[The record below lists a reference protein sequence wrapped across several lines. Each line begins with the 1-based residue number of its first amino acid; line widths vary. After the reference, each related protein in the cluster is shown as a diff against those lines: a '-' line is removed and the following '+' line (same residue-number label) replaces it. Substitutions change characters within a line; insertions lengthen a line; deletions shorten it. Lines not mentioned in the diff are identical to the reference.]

1 MKLIQNA
8 TLYQLT
14 GHLLADQDVRIE
26 NGKVTEIGSK
36 LDPKNAEI
44 IDAHGAL
51 LFPGFIDAHC
61 HLGMWEDGIGFEGAD
76 GNEAV
81 DPVTPHMRAIDG
93 INPMDR
99 TFEEA
104 RNGGITACASGPGS
118 ANVLGGTFA
127 AIKTAGNRIDQM
139 IIQEPLAMKCAFGE
153 NPKRV
158 YDGQKKT
165 PSTRMGTAA
174 TLRET
179 LFKAKEYWNKK
190 EQTKDDPSKQPGFDM
205 KLEALGP
212 VLKREIPLKAHA
224 HRADDIFSAIRIAQ
238 EFDLNLTLDHCTEG
252 HLIADHLAA
261 EGYPALV
268 GPSLSE
274 RSKFELQ
281 NLTFDTPG
289 VLHQAGVKIA
299 IITDSPVIPLQYLPL
314 CAALASKH
322 GLPKEEAIK
331 AITIN
336 AAEILGLDDRIG
348 SIEIGKDADLVL
360 WDQHPFHYE
369 AKVLMTIID
378 GNIVYQ
384 A

>member
-1 MKLIQNA
+1 MKVIQNA
-8 TLYQLT
+8 TLYQLS
-14 GHLLADQDVRIE
+14 GHLLANQNIRIE
-26 NGKVTEIGSK
+26 NGKITEIGSD
-36 LDPKNAEI
+36 LPVNGAQV
-44 IDAHGAL
+44 IDAQDAL

-61 HLGMWEDGIGFEGAD
+61 HLGMWEDGIGAEGAD
-76 GNEAV
+76 GNEMV

-104 RNGGITACASGPGS
+104 RNGGITACATGPGS
-118 ANVLGGTFA
+118 ANVIGGTFV
-127 AIKTAGNRIDQM
+127 AIKTAGNRIDDM
-139 IIQEPLAMKCAFGE
+139 ILQDPLAMKCAFGE

-158 YDGQKKT
+158 YSEQKKT
-165 PSTRMGTAA
+165 PYTRMGTAA
-174 TLRET
+174 TLRNT
-179 LFKAKEYWNKK
+179 LFQAKEYWSKK
-190 EQTKDDPSKQPGFDM
+190 DNNQNDPSKQPAFDM
-205 KLEALGP
+205 KMEALGP
-212 VLKREIPLKAHA
+212 VLKKEIPLKAHA
-224 HRADDIFSAIRIAQ
+224 HRADDIFSAIRIAK
-238 EFDLNLTLDHCTEG
+238 EFDLKLTLDHCTEG
-252 HLIADHLAA
+252 HLIADDLAK

-274 RSKFELQ
+274 RSKFELK
-281 NLTFDTPG
+281 NLTFETPG
-289 VLHQAGVKIA
+289 ILYQAGMKIA

-314 CAALASKH
+314 CASLASKH

-360 WDQHPFHYE
+360 WDQHPFQYD
-369 AKVLMTIID
+369 AKVLMTLIN
-378 GNIVYQ
+378 GEIVYK

>member
-8 TLYQLT
+8 TLYQMS

-26 NGKVTEIGSK
+26 NGKITEIGSH
-36 LDPKNAEI
+36 LDPKEAEL
-44 IDAHGAL
+44 IDAQGAL

-139 IIQEPLAMKCAFGE
+139 LLKEPLAMKCAFGE

-158 YDGQKKT
+158 YDAQKKT

-179 LFKAKEYWNKK
+179 LFKAKEYWAKK

-212 VLKREIPLKAHA
+212 VLRKEIPLKAHA
-224 HRADDIFSAIRIAQ
+224 HRADDILTAIRIAK

-252 HLIADHLAA
+252 HLIADHLVE
-261 EGYPALV
+261 EGYPAIV

-274 RSKFELQ
+274 RSKFELK

-289 VLHQAGVKIA
+289 ILYKAGMKIA
-299 IITDSPVIPLQYLPL
+299 IMTDSPVIPLQYLPI

-322 GLPKEEAIK
+322 GLPQEEAVK

-348 SIEIGKDADLVL
+348 SIEVGKDADMVL

-369 AKVLMTIID
+369 SKVLMTIID
-378 GNIVYQ
+378 GTIVYK